1 MRVRLFALVV
11 MVFLGCMNGVAQERV
26 ARILDTVSMEA
37 VTQRYS
43 LMLDSLA
50 VQVRMRPADTAVRYT
65 PLYFRMFAPPTLYD
79 APLEQAFGVFWSPS
93 LPGRMVSLPSLGDY
107 AGEGRAVVEGAD
119 WMLMRTYAD
128 TPWLIEATE
137 DELEQAGGI
146 EEEVLPEMPA
156 VAQLATN
163 EMAVDL
169 TDDVDEVQLVVRRP
183 NFWKVKGDYSFQ
195 LTQNH
200 FSDNWYQGGDNN
212 YTMLALLTMEANF
225 NNKQKIQWDNKLE
238 MRLGFQTSKTDEK
251 HKFKTNDDLL
261 RFTTKIGYKA
271 TAHWFYTLQ
280 VQAYTQFY
288 PSYKDNSEEVSSD
301 FLSPFNLV
309 VSLGMDYKLELKRF
323 RGSATLA
330 PVAYNFRSVER
341 RSLFGNFGLDPG
353 RSMYNNFGP
362 NITVNYSWD
371 IWKNIRWDARIYW
384 FSNMEM
390 TDVEWENTF
399 TFTIN
404 KYLNSKLFLYPRIDD
419 SSENYRNEDKK
430 YPYLMF
436 KEWFSLGVNYSF

>member
-11 MVFLGCMNGVAQERV
+11 MGFLGCMNGVAQERV

-288 PSYKDNSEEVSSD
+288 PSFNANSDVVSSD
-301 FLSPFNLV
+301 FMSPFNLV

-323 RGSATLA
+323 KGSANLA

-341 RSLFGNFGLDPG
+341 RSLFGNFGLDEG
-353 RSMYNNFGP
+353 KCMYHNFGP
-362 NITVNYSWD
+362 NITVNYSWE
-371 IWKNIRWDARIYW
+371 IWKNIKWDARIYW
-384 FSNMEM
+384 FSNMES
-390 TDVEWENTF
+390 TDIEWENTF

-404 KYLNSKLFLYPRIDD
+404 RFLNSKLFLYPRIDD
-419 SSENYRNEDKK
+419 SSENYRRESNGS
-430 YPYLMF
+430 YFMF
-436 KEWFSLGVNYSF
+436 KEWFSLGLNYSF

>member
-1 MRVRLFALVV
+1 MWFRLFTLV
-11 MVFLGCMNGVAQERV
+11 MTAFLGCMNVAAQERF
-26 ARILDTVSMEA
+26 ARIVDTISMEA
-37 VTQRYS
+37 VSQRYS

-50 VQVRMRPADTAVRYT
+50 GRVRTMPTDTVVRYT
-65 PLYFRMFAPPTLYD
+65 PLYFRLFTPPTLYD
-79 APLEQAFGVFWSPS
+79 APLRQAFGLSWEGS
-93 LPGRMVSLPSLGDY
+93 LPGRIVSLPSLGVY

-169 TDDVDEVQLVVRRP
+169 TDDVDDVRLVVRRP

-200 FSDNWYQGGDNN
+200 FSENWYQGGENN
-212 YTMLALLTMEANF
+212 YTMLALVTMEANF

-288 PSYKDNSEEVSSD
+288 PSFNANSDVVSSD
-301 FLSPFNLV
+301 FMSPFNLV

-323 RGSATLA
+323 KGSANLA

-341 RSLFGNFGLDPG
+341 RSLFGNFGLDEG
-353 RSMYNNFGP
+353 KCMYHNFGP
-362 NITVNYSWD
+362 NITVNYSWE
-371 IWKNIRWDARIYW
+371 IWKNIKWDARIYW
-384 FSNMEM
+384 FSNMES
-390 TDVEWENTF
+390 TDIEWENTF

-404 KYLNSKLFLYPRIDD
+404 RFLNSKLFLYPRTVSL
-419 SSENYRNEDKK
+419 SSH
-430 YPYLMF
+430 
-436 KEWFSLGVNYSF
+436 

>member
-1 MRVRLFALVV
+1 MWFRLFTLV
-11 MVFLGCMNGVAQERV
+11 MTAFLGCMNVAAQERFV
-26 ARILDTVSMEA
+26 RIVDTISMEA
-37 VTQRYS
+37 VSQRYS

-50 VQVRMRPADTAVRYT
+50 GRVRTMPTDTVVRYT
-65 PLYFRMFAPPTLYD
+65 TLYFRLFTPPTLYD
-79 APLEQAFGVFWSPS
+79 APLRQAFGLSWEGS
-93 LPGRMVSLPSLGDY
+93 LPGRTVSLPSLGVY
-107 AGEGRAVVEGAD
+107 AGEGRVVLEEED
-119 WMLMRTYAD
+119 RMLMRTYVD

-137 DELEQAGGI
+137 DELERAGGI
-146 EEEVLPEMPA
+146 EEEVLPELPT
-156 VAQLATN
+156 VTQLAVN

-169 TDDVDEVQLVVRRP
+169 TDDVDDVRLVVRRP

-200 FSDNWYQGGDNN
+200 FSENWYQGGENN
-212 YTMLALLTMEANF
+212 YTMLALVTMEANF

-288 PSYKDNSEEVSSD
+288 PSFNANSDVVSSD
-301 FLSPFNLV
+301 FMSPFNLV

-323 RGSATLA
+323 KGSANLA
-330 PVAYNFRSVER
+330 PVAYNFRSVAR
-341 RSLFGNFGLDPG
+341 RSLFGNFGLEEG
-353 RSMYNNFGP
+353 KSMYHNFGP
-362 NITVNYSWD
+362 NITVNYSWE
-371 IWKNIRWDARIYW
+371 IWKNIKWDARIYW
-384 FSNMEM
+384 FSNLES
-390 TDVEWENTF
+390 TDIEWENTF

-404 KYLNSKLFLYPRIDD
+404 RFLNSKLFLYPRIDD
-419 SSENYRNEDKK
+419 SSEDYRKESNGS
-430 YPYLMF
+430 YFMF
-436 KEWFSLGVNYSF
+436 KEWFSLGLNYSF

>member
-11 MVFLGCMNGVAQERV
+11 MAFLGCMNGVAQERV

-169 TDDVDEVQLVVRRP
+169 TDDVDEEELVVRRP

-288 PSYKDNSEEVSSD
+288 PSFNANSDVVSSD
-301 FLSPFNLV
+301 FMSPFNLV

-323 RGSATLA
+323 KGSANLA

-341 RSLFGNFGLDPG
+341 RSLFGNFGLDEG
-353 RSMYNNFGP
+353 KCMYHNFGP
-362 NITVNYSWD
+362 NITVNYSWE
-371 IWKNIRWDARIYW
+371 IWKNIKWDARIYW
-384 FSNMEM
+384 FSNMES
-390 TDVEWENTF
+390 TDIEWENTF

-404 KYLNSKLFLYPRIDD
+404 RFLNSKLFLYPRIDD
-419 SSENYRNEDKK
+419 SSENYRRESNGS
-430 YPYLMF
+430 YFMF
-436 KEWFSLGVNYSF
+436 KEWFSLGLNYSF

>member
-1 MRVRLFALVV
+1 MWFRLFTLV
-11 MVFLGCMNGVAQERV
+11 MTAFLGCMNVAAQERF
-26 ARILDTVSMEA
+26 ARIVDTISMEA
-37 VTQRYS
+37 VSQRYS

-50 VQVRMRPADTAVRYT
+50 GRVRTMPTDTVVRYT
-65 PLYFRMFAPPTLYD
+65 TLYFRLFTPPTLYD
-79 APLEQAFGVFWSPS
+79 APLRQAFGLSWEGS
-93 LPGRMVSLPSLGDY
+93 LPGRTVSLPSLGVY
-107 AGEGRAVVEGAD
+107 ASEGRAVLEEED
-119 WMLMRTYAD
+119 RMLMRTYVD

-137 DELEQAGGI
+137 DELERAGGI
-146 EEEVLPEMPA
+146 EEEVLPELPT
-156 VAQLATN
+156 VTQLTVN

-169 TDDVDEVQLVVRRP
+169 TDDVDDVRLVVRRP

-200 FSDNWYQGGDNN
+200 FSENWYQGGENN
-212 YTMLALLTMEANF
+212 YTMLALVTMEANF

-288 PSYKDNSEEVSSD
+288 PSFNANSDVVSSD
-301 FLSPFNLV
+301 FMSPFNLV

-323 RGSATLA
+323 KGSANLA
-330 PVAYNFRSVER
+330 PVAYNFRSVAR
-341 RSLFGNFGLDPG
+341 RSLFGNFGLEEG
-353 RSMYNNFGP
+353 KSMYHNFGP
-362 NITVNYSWD
+362 NITVNYSWE
-371 IWKNIRWDARIYW
+371 IWKNIKWDARIYW
-384 FSNMEM
+384 FSNLES
-390 TDVEWENTF
+390 TDIEWENTF

-404 KYLNSKLFLYPRIDD
+404 RFLNSKLFLYPRIDD
-419 SSENYRNEDKK
+419 SSEDYRKESNGS
-430 YPYLMF
+430 YFMF
-436 KEWFSLGVNYSF
+436 KEWFSLGLNYSF

>member
-11 MVFLGCMNGVAQERV
+11 MAFLGCMNGVAQERV

-65 PLYFRMFAPPTLYD
+65 PLYFRMFAPPTLDD
-79 APLEQAFGVFWSPS
+79 APLQPAFGVFWSPS

-288 PSYKDNSEEVSSD
+288 PSFNANSDVVSSD
-301 FLSPFNLV
+301 FMSPFNLV

-323 RGSATLA
+323 KGSANLA

-341 RSLFGNFGLDPG
+341 RSLFGNFGLDEG
-353 RSMYNNFGP
+353 KCMYHNFGP
-362 NITVNYSWD
+362 NITVNYSWE
-371 IWKNIRWDARIYW
+371 IWKNIKWDARIYW
-384 FSNMEM
+384 FSNMES
-390 TDVEWENTF
+390 TDIEWENTF

-404 KYLNSKLFLYPRIDD
+404 RFLNSKLFLYPRIDD
-419 SSENYRNEDKK
+419 SSENYRRESNGS
-430 YPYLMF
+430 YFMF
-436 KEWFSLGVNYSF
+436 KEWFSLGLNYSF

>member
-1 MRVRLFALVV
+1 MWFRLFTLV
-11 MVFLGCMNGVAQERV
+11 MTAFLGCMNVAAQERF
-26 ARILDTVSMEA
+26 ARIVDTISMEA
-37 VTQRYS
+37 VSQRYS

-50 VQVRMRPADTAVRYT
+50 GRVRTMPTDTVVRYT
-65 PLYFRMFAPPTLYD
+65 TLYFRLFTPPTLYD
-79 APLEQAFGVFWSPS
+79 APLRQAFGLSWEGS
-93 LPGRMVSLPSLGDY
+93 LPGRTVSLPSLGVY
-107 AGEGRAVVEGAD
+107 AGEGRAVLEEED
-119 WMLMRTYAD
+119 RMLMRTYVD

-137 DELEQAGGI
+137 DELERAGGI
-146 EEEVLPEMPA
+146 EEEVLPELPT
-156 VAQLATN
+156 VTQLTVN

-169 TDDVDEVQLVVRRP
+169 TDDVDDVRLVVRRP

-200 FSDNWYQGGDNN
+200 FSENWYQGGENN
-212 YTMLALLTMEANF
+212 YTMLALVTMEANF

-288 PSYKDNSEEVSSD
+288 PSFNANSDVVSSD
-301 FLSPFNLV
+301 FMSPFNLV

-323 RGSATLA
+323 KGSANLA
-330 PVAYNFRSVER
+330 PVAYNFRSVAR
-341 RSLFGNFGLDPG
+341 RSLFGNFGLEEG
-353 RSMYNNFGP
+353 KSMYHNFGP
-362 NITVNYSWD
+362 NITVNYSWE
-371 IWKNIRWDARIYW
+371 IWKNIKWDARIYW
-384 FSNMEM
+384 FSNLES
-390 TDVEWENTF
+390 TDIEWENTF

-404 KYLNSKLFLYPRIDD
+404 RFLNSKLFLYPRIDD
-419 SSENYRNEDKK
+419 SSEDYRKESNGS
-430 YPYLMF
+430 YFMF
-436 KEWFSLGVNYSF
+436 KEWFSLGLNYSF

>member
-1 MRVRLFALVV
+1 MWFRLFTLV
-11 MVFLGCMNGVAQERV
+11 MTAFLGCMNVAAQERF
-26 ARILDTVSMEA
+26 ARIVDTISMEA
-37 VTQRYS
+37 VSQRYS

-50 VQVRMRPADTAVRYT
+50 GRVRTMPTDTVVRYT
-65 PLYFRMFAPPTLYD
+65 TLYFRLFTPPTLYD
-79 APLEQAFGVFWSPS
+79 APLRQAFGLSWEGS
-93 LPGRMVSLPSLGDY
+93 LPGRTVSLPSLGVY
-107 AGEGRAVVEGAD
+107 ASEGRAVLEEED
-119 WMLMRTYAD
+119 RMLMRTYVD

-137 DELEQAGGI
+137 DELERAGGI
-146 EEEVLPEMPA
+146 EEEVLPELPT
-156 VAQLATN
+156 VTQLAVN

-169 TDDVDEVQLVVRRP
+169 TDDVDDVRLVVRRP

-200 FSDNWYQGGDNN
+200 FSENWYQGGENN
-212 YTMLALLTMEANF
+212 YTMLALVTMEANF

-288 PSYKDNSEEVSSD
+288 PSFNANSDVVSSD
-301 FLSPFNLV
+301 FMSPFNLV

-323 RGSATLA
+323 KGSANLA
-330 PVAYNFRSVER
+330 PVAYNFRSVAR
-341 RSLFGNFGLDPG
+341 RSLFGNFGLEEG
-353 RSMYNNFGP
+353 KSMYHNFGP
-362 NITVNYSWD
+362 NITVNYSWE
-371 IWKNIRWDARIYW
+371 IWKNIKWDARIYW
-384 FSNMEM
+384 FSNLES
-390 TDVEWENTF
+390 TDIEWENTF

-404 KYLNSKLFLYPRIDD
+404 RFLNSKLFLYPRIDD
-419 SSENYRNEDKK
+419 SSEDYRKESNGS
-430 YPYLMF
+430 YFMF
-436 KEWFSLGVNYSF
+436 KEWFSLGLNYSF

>member
-1 MRVRLFALVV
+1 MWFRLFTLV
-11 MVFLGCMNGVAQERV
+11 MTAFLGCMNVAAQERF
-26 ARILDTVSMEA
+26 ARIVDTISMEA
-37 VTQRYS
+37 VSQRYS

-50 VQVRMRPADTAVRYT
+50 GRVRTMPTDTVVRYT
-65 PLYFRMFAPPTLYD
+65 TLYFRLFTPPTLYD
-79 APLEQAFGVFWSPS
+79 APLRQAFGLSWEGS
-93 LPGRMVSLPSLGDY
+93 LPGRTVSLPSLGVY

-288 PSYKDNSEEVSSD
+288 PSFNANSDVVSSD
-301 FLSPFNLV
+301 FMSPFNLV

-323 RGSATLA
+323 KGSANLA

-341 RSLFGNFGLDPG
+341 RSLFGNFGLDEG
-353 RSMYNNFGP
+353 KCMYHNFGP
-362 NITVNYSWD
+362 NITVNYSWE
-371 IWKNIRWDARIYW
+371 IWKNIKWDARIYW
-384 FSNMEM
+384 FSNLES
-390 TDVEWENTF
+390 TDIEWENTF

-404 KYLNSKLFLYPRIDD
+404 RFLNSKLFLYPRIDD
-419 SSENYRNEDKK
+419 SSEDYRKESNGS
-430 YPYLMF
+430 YFMF
-436 KEWFSLGVNYSF
+436 KEWFSLGLNYSF

>member
-288 PSYKDNSEEVSSD
+288 PSFNANSDVVSSD
-301 FLSPFNLV
+301 FMSPFNLV

-323 RGSATLA
+323 KGSANLA

-341 RSLFGNFGLDPG
+341 RSLFGNFGLDEG
-353 RSMYNNFGP
+353 KCMYHNFGP
-362 NITVNYSWD
+362 NITVNYSWE
-371 IWKNIRWDARIYW
+371 IWKNIKWDARIYW
-384 FSNMEM
+384 FSNMES
-390 TDVEWENTF
+390 TDIEWENTF

-404 KYLNSKLFLYPRIDD
+404 RFLNSKLFLYPRIDD
-419 SSENYRNEDKK
+419 SSENYRRESNGS
-430 YPYLMF
+430 YFMF
-436 KEWFSLGVNYSF
+436 KEWFSLGLNYSF

>member
-11 MVFLGCMNGVAQERV
+11 MAFLGCMNGVAQERV

-288 PSYKDNSEEVSSD
+288 PSFNANSDVVSSD
-301 FLSPFNLV
+301 FMSPFNLV

-323 RGSATLA
+323 KGSANLA

-341 RSLFGNFGLDPG
+341 RSLFGNFGLDEG
-353 RSMYNNFGP
+353 KCMYHNFGP
-362 NITVNYSWD
+362 NITVNYSWE
-371 IWKNIRWDARIYW
+371 IWKNIKWDARIYW
-384 FSNMEM
+384 FSNMES
-390 TDVEWENTF
+390 TDIEWENTF

-404 KYLNSKLFLYPRIDD
+404 RFLNSKLFLYPRIDD
-419 SSENYRNEDKK
+419 SSENYRRESNGS
-430 YPYLMF
+430 YFMF
-436 KEWFSLGVNYSF
+436 KEWFSLGLNYSF

>member
-11 MVFLGCMNGVAQERV
+11 MAFLGCMNGVAQERV

-79 APLEQAFGVFWSPS
+79 APLQQAFGVFWSPS

-128 TPWLIEATE
+128 TPWLIKATE

-288 PSYKDNSEEVSSD
+288 PSFNANSDVVSSD
-301 FLSPFNLV
+301 FMSPFNLV

-323 RGSATLA
+323 KGSANLA

-341 RSLFGNFGLDPG
+341 RSLFGNFGLDEG
-353 RSMYNNFGP
+353 KCMYHNFGP
-362 NITVNYSWD
+362 NITVNYSWE
-371 IWKNIRWDARIYW
+371 IWKNIKWDARIYW
-384 FSNMEM
+384 FSNMES
-390 TDVEWENTF
+390 TDIEWENTF

-404 KYLNSKLFLYPRIDD
+404 RFLNSKLFLYPRIDD
-419 SSENYRNEDKK
+419 SSENYRRESNGS
-430 YPYLMF
+430 YFMF
-436 KEWFSLGVNYSF
+436 KEWFSLGLNYSF